1 MDDLDDQRTAMDA
14 VFEAGRMSAE
24 RPILFQGNKRM
35 YPAVMTRCA
44 DGSEDVFPLSEL
56 FERDTPLEKQSG
68 TATFHDLQSFLRYYD
83 EHAYRHSRLYAELKS
98 EGTGA
103 VKFTGVIDE
112 HCAKGESSWREH
124 RVVYTPKHSREWNTW
139 IERNKKQFEGNEVF
153 AEWLIDQLPDVISP
167 PSQDLMDVATKF
179 HATEGRVY
187 GNAVDLDNGRRA
199 LQFTN
204 NVEGHATN
212 AAGGRI
218 EIPNRIRI
226 KIPVWDGL
234 EAELYEIDA
243 HFRYRMKAH
252 GAGVQIWY
260 DLVRPHKI
268 VQKAFETM
276 VAEIREGRELYFGDP
291 NR

>member
-14 VFEAGRMSAE
+14 VFEAGRMSTE
-24 RPILFQGNKRM
+24 RRVLFDGNKRM
-35 YPAVMTRCA
+35 YPAVMVRLE
-44 DGSEDVFPLSEL
+44 DGSEEPFVLGEL
-56 FERDTPLEKQSG
+56 FERSRPLEQKAG
-68 TATFHDLQSFLRYYD
+68 TATFHDLRSFLTYYD
-83 EHAYRHSRLYAELKS
+83 EHAVEVSRIYAELKS

-112 HCAKGESSWREH
+112 HEPRGDADWRAH
-124 RVVYTPKHSREWNTW
+124 RVVYTPQHSREWKTW
-139 IERNKKQFEGNEVF
+139 IERNKKPFEGNEMF

-204 NVEGHATN
+204 NVDGHATN

-234 EAELYEIDA
+234 EAELHEIDA
-243 HFRYRMKAH
+243 HFRYRMKPH

-260 DLVRPHKI
+260 DLVRPHKV
-268 VQKAFETM
+268 VQQAFETM
-276 VAEIREGRELYFGDP
+276 VAEIREGRSLYFGDP